1 MTATATPPTTP
12 PETEKERLPIVPAF
26 TAALIAVLVGVTSS
40 VAVVF
45 AAASAA
51 GATARQAGSWIGALC
66 IGKGISSIVLSR
78 RYKTPIL
85 LAWSTPGA
93 ALLATGLNG
102 VSMREAIGAFLVSGT
117 LLFITGI
124 TGIFDRVIERI
135 PLSLASALLCGVLAH
150 FAVDAFASAKTQPM
164 LVVSMFAAYIVSR
177 RLLPKFSALIVLAV
191 GIAVVIA
198 QGTVHT
204 SGVRLGL
211 VEPQF
216 VRPSFSIGVMLGL
229 GIPLYIVS
237 MAAQNVPGV
246 AALRA
251 HGYDVP
257 ASPAITASGIAG
269 VLLAPFGS
277 FGINL
282 AAITASMVM
291 GPDIHPDKNK
301 RYPAAM
307 FAGGLYIC
315 VGLIGGSVASVLGIL
330 PKALILAVAGFAL
343 IPTIAN
349 GLVTALSDPHQRE
362 AALVTFLITLS
373 GLTLG
378 GIGAAFWAVIAGT
391 IVLLSTRFPLARP
404 K

>member
-191 GIAVVIA
+191 GIAVAIA

>member
-1 MTATATPPTTP
+1 MTAITTP
-12 PETEKERLPIVPAF
+12 PAADNDRLPILPAF

-51 GATARQAGSWIGALC
+51 GATPRQAGSWIGALC
-66 IGKGISSIVLSR
+66 IGKGISSRVLSR

-102 VSMREAIGAFLVSGT
+102 VSMREAIGAFLVSGA
-117 LLFITGI
+117 LLLITGV

-135 PLSLASALLCGVLAH
+135 PLPLASALLCGVLAH

-164 LVVSMFAAYIVSR
+164 LVGSMFAAYIVAR
-177 RLLPKFSALIVLAV
+177 RTLPKFSALIVLAV
-191 GIAVVIA
+191 GITVAIA
-198 QGTVHT
+198 QGAVHT
-204 SGVRLGL
+204 SGVHLGL
-211 VEPQF
+211 VQPQF
-216 VRPSFSIGVMLGL
+216 IRPSFSIGVMLGL

-291 GPDIHPDKNK
+291 GSDIHPDKNK

-307 FAGGLYIC
+307 FAGALYVG

-349 GLVTALSDPHQRE
+349 GLVTAVTDPHQRE

-391 IVLLSTRFPLARP
+391 IVLLSTRVPFARAR
-404 K
+404 

>member
-1 MTATATPPTTP
+1 MTATITPPVADDD
-12 PETEKERLPIVPAF
+12 RLPIVPAF

-40 VAVVF
+40 VAIIF
-45 AAASAA
+45 AAANAA
-51 GATARQAGSWIGALC
+51 GATPRQTGSWIGALC

-78 RYKTPIL
+78 RYRTPVL

-102 VSMREAIGAFLVSGT
+102 ASMRQAIGAFVFSAILLLV
-117 LLFITGI
+117 TGV
-124 TGIFDRVIERI
+124 TGLFDRVIDRI
-135 PLSLASALLCGVLAH
+135 PLPLASALLCGVLAH
-150 FAVDAFASAKTQPM
+150 FAVEAFASTKTEPAI
-164 LVVSMFAAYIVSR
+164 VVSMFVAYIVSR

-191 GIAVVIA
+191 GILVALG
-198 QGTVHT
+198 QSKVHT
-204 SGVRLGL
+204 AGAHLGL
-211 VEPQF
+211 VHPQF

-229 GIPLYIVS
+229 GIPLYIVT

-251 HGYDVP
+251 HGYDIP

-269 VLLAPFGS
+269 VLLAPFGL

-291 GPDIHPDKNK
+291 GPDIHPDKTK

-315 VGLIGGSVASVLGIL
+315 VGIIGGSVASVLGIL

-349 GLVTALSDPHQRE
+349 GLVVAVSDPFQRE
-362 AALVTFLITLS
+362 AAMVTFLITLS

-378 GIGAAFWAVIAGT
+378 GIGAAFWAVIAGS
-391 IVLLSTRFPLARP
+391 IVLLSPRFLGSRTP
-404 K
+404 

>member
-1 MTATATPPTTP
+1 MTAITTP
-12 PETEKERLPIVPAF
+12 PAAENERLPILPAF

-51 GATARQAGSWIGALC
+51 GATPRQAGSWIGALC
-66 IGKGISSIVLSR
+66 IGKGISSMVLSR
-78 RYKTPIL
+78 RYKTPML

-102 VSMREAIGAFLVSGT
+102 VSMRQAIGAFVVSGA
-117 LLFITGI
+117 LLLVTGV

-135 PLSLASALLCGVLAH
+135 PLPLASALLCGVLAH

-164 LVVSMFAAYIVSR
+164 LVVSMFAAYIVAR
-177 RLLPKFSALIVLAV
+177 RTLPQFSALIVLAV
-191 GIAVVIA
+191 GITVAIA

-204 SGVRLGL
+204 SGVHLGL
-211 VEPQF
+211 VQPQF
-216 VRPSFSIGVMLGL
+216 IRPSFSIGVMLGL

-307 FAGGLYIC
+307 FAGALYVG

-349 GLVTALSDPHQRE
+349 GLVTAVTDPHQRE

-391 IVLLSTRFPLARP
+391 IVLLSTRVPFARAR
-404 K
+404 

>member
-1 MTATATPPTTP
+1 MTAITTSP
-12 PETEKERLPIVPAF
+12 AADNERLPILPAF

-51 GATARQAGSWIGALC
+51 GATPRQAGSWIGALC
-66 IGKGISSIVLSR
+66 IGKGISSMVLSR
-78 RYKTPIL
+78 RYRTPIL

-102 VSMREAIGAFLVSGT
+102 VSMREAIGAFVVSGA
-117 LLFITGI
+117 LLLITGV

-135 PLSLASALLCGVLAH
+135 PLPLASALLCGVLAH

-164 LVVSMFAAYIVSR
+164 LVVSMFAAYIVAR
-177 RLLPKFSALIVLAV
+177 RTLPKFSALIVLAV
-191 GIAVVIA
+191 GITVAIA
-198 QGTVHT
+198 QGAVHT
-204 SGVRLGL
+204 TGVHFGL
-211 VEPQF
+211 VQPQF

-291 GPDIHPDKNK
+291 GPDIHADKNK

-307 FAGGLYIC
+307 FAGALYIG

-330 PKALILAVAGFAL
+330 PKSLILAVAGFAL

-349 GLVTALSDPHQRE
+349 GLVTAVSDPHQRE

-391 IVLLSTRFPLARP
+391 IVLLSTRLAFVRA

>member
-1 MTATATPPTTP
+1 MTATITPPVADDD
-12 PETEKERLPIVPAF
+12 RLPIVPAF

-40 VAVVF
+40 VAIIF
-45 AAASAA
+45 AAANAA
-51 GATARQAGSWIGALC
+51 GATPRQTGSWIGALC

-78 RYKTPIL
+78 RYRTPVL

-102 VSMREAIGAFLVSGT
+102 ASMRQAIGAFVFSAILLLV
-117 LLFITGI
+117 TGV
-124 TGIFDRVIERI
+124 TGLFDRVIDRI
-135 PLSLASALLCGVLAH
+135 PLPLASALLCGVLAH
-150 FAVDAFASAKTQPM
+150 FAVEAFASTKTEPAI
-164 LVVSMFAAYIVSR
+164 VVSMFVAYIVSR

-191 GIAVVIA
+191 GILVALG
-198 QGTVHT
+198 QSKVHT
-204 SGVRLGL
+204 AGAHLGL
-211 VEPQF
+211 VHPQF

-229 GIPLYIVS
+229 GIPLYIVT

-251 HGYDVP
+251 HGYDIP

-269 VLLAPFGS
+269 VLLAPFGL

-291 GPDIHPDKNK
+291 GPDIHPDKTK

-315 VGLIGGSVASVLGIL
+315 VGIIGGSVASVLGIL

-343 IPTIAN
+343 IPTIAH
-349 GLVTALSDPHQRE
+349 GLVVAVSDPFQRE
-362 AALVTFLITLS
+362 AAMVTFLITLS

-378 GIGAAFWAVIAGT
+378 GIGAAFWAVIAGS
-391 IVLLSTRFPLARP
+391 IVLLSPRFLGSRTP
-404 K
+404 

>member
-1 MTATATPPTTP
+1 MTATITPPVADDD
-12 PETEKERLPIVPAF
+12 RLPIVPAF

-40 VAVVF
+40 VAIIF
-45 AAASAA
+45 AAANAA
-51 GATARQAGSWIGALC
+51 GATPRQTGSWIGALC

-78 RYKTPIL
+78 RYRTPVL

-102 VSMREAIGAFLVSGT
+102 ASMRQAIGAFVFSAILLLV
-117 LLFITGI
+117 TGV
-124 TGIFDRVIERI
+124 TGLFDRVIDRI
-135 PLSLASALLCGVLAH
+135 PLPLASALLCGVLAH
-150 FAVDAFASAKTQPM
+150 FAVEAFASTKTEPAI
-164 LVVSMFAAYIVSR
+164 VVSMFVAYIVSR

-191 GIAVVIA
+191 GILVALG
-198 QGTVHT
+198 QSKVHT
-204 SGVRLGL
+204 AGAHLGL
-211 VEPQF
+211 VHPQF

-229 GIPLYIVS
+229 GIPLYIVT

-246 AALRA
+246 AAFRA
-251 HGYDVP
+251 HGYDIP

-269 VLLAPFGS
+269 VLLAPFGL

-291 GPDIHPDKNK
+291 GPDIHPDKTK

-315 VGLIGGSVASVLGIL
+315 VGIIGGSVASVLGIL

-349 GLVTALSDPHQRE
+349 GLVVAVSDPFQRE
-362 AALVTFLITLS
+362 AAMVTFLITLS

-378 GIGAAFWAVIAGT
+378 GIGAAFWAVIAGS
-391 IVLLSTRFPLARP
+391 IVLLSPRFLGSRTP
-404 K
+404 